1 MLGVGHVRESKAPE
15 DLDGEPKRGRLVES
29 IEPVNKWNQE
39 ASEQT
44 KGTKGF
50 CVQQS

>member
-15 DLDGEPKRGRLVES
+15 DLDGEPTRKVDWS
-29 IEPVNKWNQE
+29 NPSNQWNQE
-39 ASEQT
+39 ASGQT
-44 KGTKGF
+44 KGL